1 MNDREQ
7 VFDSLQL
14 YENING
20 KEKVS
25 STEVEEPTGEEKFTF
40 ITTASS
46 LERMSPN
53 SEHEIPEAKVN
64 PVRRQ
69 SQSGPLTSRTV
80 LSHSA
85 SEKGHIFERFDI
97 CNCCLRLHFRSAC
110 PIYRNFQTIQLVIFL
125 SARSQSEQQTA
136 SIVRRAP
143 SFSGPLNLSTR
154 ASSNSLS
161 APIKYSGGEQV
172 TLAVFVQLSGF
183 IASLAVELKSVL
195 SISNRIP

>member
-7 VFDSLQL
+7 VFDSLL
-14 YENING
+14 LCENMHG

-25 STEVEEPTGEEKFTF
+25 NTEVEEPTCDKKFTF
-40 ITTASS
+40 VTTASS

-53 SEHEIPEAKVN
+53 SENDIPEAKVK

-97 CNCCLRLHFRSAC
+97 C
-110 PIYRNFQTIQLVIFL
+110 
-125 SARSQSEQQTA
+125 
-136 SIVRRAP
+136 
-143 SFSGPLNLSTR
+143 
-154 ASSNSLS
+154 
-161 APIKYSGGEQV
+161 
-172 TLAVFVQLSGF
+172 
-183 IASLAVELKSVL
+183 
-195 SISNRIP
+195 